1 MTKPKIT
8 MQDIADRLNISKNSV
23 SQALSGKAGVSEE
36 TRRLIFRTADE
47 LGYVYTG
54 SRKRSAGQAEQTG
67 GTGSIALV
75 ATDFAFSMRGFFG
88 EIYLTI
94 EKEVQKRG
102 KSLQI
107 QSISKQMMDEEALPA
122 FIEQREVDGILI
134 LSHLSTD
141 YMNKLVDTGIPTV
154 LIDHHHP
161 DVHAD
166 AILTNNRFS
175 AYRAVKY
182 LSELGHSRM
191 GFIGNTSFSP
201 SYYERLEGFHLA
213 HHELGLTVNPEWIVS
228 DALEDPEFLEKR
240 IGAMREQPTA
250 WFCVNDGLGFIV
262 NSTVQNMGYQVPT
275 DISIVSFDNGQL
287 SRLATPKTTTMAVD
301 LALFGQT
308 AIRQL
313 FWRMEQPEAP
323 YMELL
328 LPTTLI
334 ERDSTSSPRA

>member
-36 TRRLIFRTADE
+36 TRKLIFRTADE

-54 SRKRSAGQAEQTG
+54 NRKRSADQAEQAG

-107 QSISKQMMDEEALPA
+107 QSISQQMMDEETLPA

-182 LSELGHSRM
+182 LCELGHSRM

-213 HHELGLTVNPEWIVS
+213 HHELGLAVNPEWVVS
-228 DALEDPEFLEKR
+228 DALEDPEFMEKR
-240 IGAMREQPTA
+240 IRAMGEQPTA

-262 NSTVQNMGYQVPT
+262 NSTVQNMGYQVPG

-334 ERDSTSSPRA
+334 ERDSTSAPRP